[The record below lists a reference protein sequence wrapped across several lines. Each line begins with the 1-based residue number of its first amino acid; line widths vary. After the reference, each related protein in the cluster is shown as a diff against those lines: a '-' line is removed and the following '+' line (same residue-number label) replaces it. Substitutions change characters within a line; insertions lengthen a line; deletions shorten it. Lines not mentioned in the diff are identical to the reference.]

1 MDKNAVEIF
10 FRMDGMVRTSVCCK
24 QEYVPGPVGLKNRSA
39 TSYLDTT
46 HRNQTCIEGLF
57 YVVRS
62 KGWDLALQEG
72 FG

>member
-46 HRNQTCIEGLF
+46 HRNQTYIGGLF